1 MIFAPFSPATS
12 HRGAGSKPG
21 WAARDLAERNAA
33 ALAAAAAA
41 AAAAARGAASADVDP
56 LTPKWKNNEKQQVF
70 DHEPVWFAGLLYLPF
85 RIVTSRVP

>member
-1 MIFAPFSPATS
+1 MLHKLYKLIQGMGIDICTFFPTTS
-12 HRGAGSKPG
+12 HGGAGCSKPG

-56 LTPKWKNNEKQQVF
+56 LTPKWKTTGF
-70 DHEPVWFAGLLYLPF
+70 
-85 RIVTSRVP
+85 

>member
-1 MIFAPFSPATS
+1 MGMDFCTFFPATS
-12 HRGAGSKPG
+12 HRGAGCSKPG

-56 LTPKWKNNEKQQVF
+56 LTPKWKTTGF
-70 DHEPVWFAGLLYLPF
+70 
-85 RIVTSRVP
+85 